1 MAEAA
6 AAAAA
11 AGTSDAPRKAP
22 QSSSRKGRR
31 GSMTPS
37 THRPVSS
44 LLDLPP
50 SPSHASPPQEMNAPS
65 PPLPADSTPPASDD
79 FAEVRRQLL
88 VERSNYEKLM
98 VQMLVLTNDL
108 NEREDQLISMKKRE
122 EAYLEQLASKDR
134 MYEQDA
140 MVRMQLGKR
149 LEQVLM
155 DKEEIKDELDDLK
168 VAIHPPAPRPSIS
181 PCFPPPI
188 GSPGL
193 DHERDHQVIP
203 SCPLLVFG
211 TGEQTAAGW
220 GRIMNIGWMG
230 REEQYCTRSSVA

>member
-6 AAAAA
+6 AVAAVE
-11 AGTSDAPRKAP
+11 GVDVPRKAA

-31 GSMTPS
+31 GSLTPS
-37 THRPVSS
+37 SRPVRLSI
-44 LLDLPP
+44 PI
-50 SPSHASPPQEMNAPS
+50 SPSHVPIFQDVNAPS
-65 PPLPADSTPPASDD
+65 PPLPAESANFASDD

-168 VAIHPPAPRPSIS
+168 VRNPLPPSLPSS
-181 PCFPPPI
+181 LPP
-188 GSPGL
+188 
-193 DHERDHQVIP
+193 
-203 SCPLLVFG
+203 
-211 TGEQTAAGW
+211 
-220 GRIMNIGWMG
+220 
-230 REEQYCTRSSVA
+230 SSDI